1 MPIIRNLPA
10 DAYWDHPAVSSTTLK
25 KYRLPTRAHTKHQI
39 DNPKTDTEA
48 LIRGQVTH
56 CLVLESHR
64 LDLDFVIE
72 KEKLWHKNKLA
83 KNGGSKEEWALLKK
97 EAEERLVPLVS
108 NKVWVQAQGMAN
120 SIKSSEYWQDV
131 ALSGEK
137 ELSIFT
143 EIKGVPVKARLD
155 AKIRTA
161 ILDIKSCRFH
171 ITDKKIRSVIA
182 ELGYHIS
189 GAMYLE
195 VAKAAGLEVDCFVWV
210 FVESFEPY
218 LCRFVEATPKML
230 EIGKQEFYIC
240 LEKHADCMQS
250 QSWPGYPQLDEK
262 NKIPQL
268 DLPDWYSMD
277 FITEETY
284 ESDSSDEYDDY

>member
-72 KEKLWHKNKLA
+72 KEKLWDKTKLA
-83 KNGGSKEEWALLKK
+83 KNGGSKEAWDLLKK
-97 EAEERLVPLVS
+97 EAEERLVPLVP
-108 NKVWVQAQGMAN
+108 NDVWVQAQGMAN
-120 SIKSSEYWQDV
+120 SVKSSEFWQHV
-131 ALSGEK
+131 ALHGDK
-137 ELSIFT
+137 ELSIFS
-143 EIKGVPVKARLD
+143 EINGVPVKSRLD
-155 AKIRTA
+155 AKFMTA
-161 ILDIKSCRFH
+161 VLDIKSCRHH
-171 ITDKKIRSVIA
+171 ITDKRIKSVIA

-189 GAMYLE
+189 AAMYLE
-195 VAKAAGLEVDCFVWV
+195 VAKSAGLEVDRFIWV

-218 LCRFVEATPKML
+218 LCRFIEATPKML
-230 EIGKQEFYIC
+230 EIGTSEFYSC
-240 LEKHADCMQS
+240 LEKHETCMNS
-250 QSWPGYPQLDEK
+250 DIWPGYANQILA
-262 NKIPQL
+262 L
-268 DLPDWYSMD
+268 DLPDWYKMQD
-277 FITEETY
+277 YILPELEEIL
-284 ESDSSDEYDDY
+284 